1 MALNPLD
8 TELSMD
14 LAENNTLA
22 IPLSDQGFSL
32 MVHSLLKPLVH
43 IRGHNVLCLDIH
55 QPAHLN
61 ITQDTW

>member
-32 MVHSLLKPLVH
+32 MVRYCS
-43 IRGHNVLCLDIH
+43 CLWCTSED
-55 QPAHLN
+55 QRVVS
-61 ITQDTW
+61 